1 MSLVPQRALREVG
14 RVVTFGAE
22 AYGVEN
28 WKEVENLEQR
38 FTDAP
43 LRHIN
48 QFLTGDKIDKEM
60 KCHHLACAITGLM
73 FVLESQLG
81 GVPSTVDSAEKES

>member
-1 MSLVPQRALREVG
+1 VPQRALLEVG

-22 AYGVEN
+22 TYGVEN
-28 WKEVENLEQR
+28 WKKVANLEQR

-48 QFLTGDKIDKEM
+48 QFLIGERIDKETQ
-60 KCHHLACAITGLM
+60 CHHLACAITGLM

-81 GVPSTVDSAEKES
+81 GVPEVDTTGKESKV